1 MKVLLSNLTTESIIS
16 ELNLWDEYKEMN
28 LSELN
33 DNDLYDIWNAHIEK
47 NSYEI
52 EAKELIKTCFDESVL
67 IDTPDGY
74 QFLGDFYIKSERNI
88 YETVTYDGRRSKVSE
103 DHLFETPIGWVKAK
117 ELKSG
122 DLILTKDGMIAI
134 KSNDIFSFEEV
145 YDWEVLHENHR
156 YWTASGL
163 SSHNTGKTFL
173 SLNICREAQQMGYDI
188 IYCDSEA
195 AVDEDIFVKFGLDPE
210 RVRYQPVGTVQE
222 FSIFVNNLTK
232 TLGDARKSGAEVPKV
247 MLVLDSLGNLASTK
261 EKEDQISGKQVRD
274 MTKQQVI
281 RSMFRTATIDLAAE
295 KIPFLITNHTYQCAS
310 GETEIIMSDGIKLLK
325 DIEIGDEVMTAIGAR
340 KVTNKFEYEKTL
352 LYRVTL
358 EDGSIIEC
366 TDQHKLLVGDNP
378 MDEASWKTLSELKE
392 GDEIK
397 KINCKY
403 TKTANLKIASIE
415 PIGLNTVYDIEIEEA
430 KHYVAGNGVFM
441 HNSIGLFASKEISGG
456 GGVIFNPSIIL
467 MLSKAKLKED
477 DKDAKNAEMG
487 ATGIVVSSYVKKN
500 RFAKPIPVKFHISFF
515 RGMNRYTGLEK
526 YISWNNCGIGRGKMI
541 SEKEFQKLKPNEKAE
556 YDINRYSWIEKTKN
570 GEEIKHYF
578 MPKETAR
585 SLVAKHL
592 NREIKPVDLFTSDVI
607 TDDLLHELDDKVIKP
622 LFMLPDITGLEELAS
637 VVDELDGVEDRI
649 DQENA
654 ELID

>member
-1 MKVLLSNLTTESIIS
+1 MAKNFSFSDLDEKLSKIAPLGSIVTKNTFSKIEEWIPTGNYILNAQITGSLFGGIPNCRSVLL
-16 ELNLWDEYKEMN
+16 
-28 LSELN
+28 
-33 DNDLYDIWNAHIEK
+33 A
-47 NSYEI
+47 
-52 EAKELIKTCFDESVL
+52 
-67 IDTPDGY
+67 
-74 QFLGDFYIKSERNI
+74 GD
-88 YETVTYDGRRSKVSE
+88 
-103 DHLFETPIGWVKAK
+103 
-117 ELKSG
+117 SG
-122 DLILTKDGMIAI
+122 
-134 KSNDIFSFEEV
+134 
-145 YDWEVLHENHR
+145 
-156 YWTASGL
+156 
-163 SSHNTGKTFL
+163 TGKTFL

-281 RSMFRTATIDLAAE
+281 RSMFRTVTIDLAAE
-295 KIPFLITNHTYQCAS
+295 KIPFIITNHTYS
-310 GETEIIMSDGIKLLK
+310 
-325 DIEIGDEVMTAIGAR
+325 
-340 KVTNKFEYEKTL
+340 
-352 LYRVTL
+352 
-358 EDGSIIEC
+358 
-366 TDQHKLLVGDNP
+366 
-378 MDEASWKTLSELKE
+378 
-392 GDEIK
+392 
-397 KINCKY
+397 
-403 TKTANLKIASIE
+403 
-415 PIGLNTVYDIEIEEA
+415 
-430 KHYVAGNGVFM
+430 
-441 HNSIGLFASKEISGG
+441 SIGLFASKEISGG

-515 RGMNRYTGLEK
+515 RGMNKYTGLEK
-526 YISWNNCGIGRGKMI
+526 YISWDNCGIGRGKMI

-556 YDINRYSWIEKTKN
+556 YDISRYSWIETTEN

-585 SLVAKHL
+585 TLVAKHL
-592 NREIKPVDLFTSDVI
+592 NREIKPVELFTSDVI